1 MSQQFDFVNEAIQF
15 VDKAQQN
22 GLTLRVLGATAFRI
36 HCPEHVHVHVEMGR
50 DITDIDFAAYSK
62 EGERIEK
69 FFANGHFQS
78 ERQQASLTPGL
89 FVGRHIYKNPQTG
102 LHVDIFEDELNMCHI
117 VDFRNRLH
125 LDAPTIPL
133 ADLAL
138 EKFQIVRIN
147 EKDIRDMLMLFAAHP
162 VGDVETETING
173 KYIASIMSRDWGFYY
188 TTTTNLGKIRKGL
201 ERYKDLFTAQDNQNI
216 QDRITQLEQMIENA
230 PKALKWK
237 ARASIGTRVQWYN
250 DVEEVERAEHLKNLD
265 EE

>member
-1 MSQQFDFVNEAIQF
+1 MSQQFDFVKEAIQF
-15 VDKAQQN
+15 VEKAQQN
-22 GLTLRVLGATAFRI
+22 GLTIRVLGATAFRI
-36 HCPEHVHVHVEMGR
+36 HCPDHVHVHVAMGR

-69 FFANGHFQS
+69 FFANDQFQS

-89 FVGRHIYKNPQTG
+89 FVGRHIYENPQTG
-102 LHVDIFEDELNMCHI
+102 LHVDIFEDELNMCHL

-125 LDAPTIPL
+125 LDSPTITL

-138 EKFQIVRIN
+138 EKFQIVRLN
-147 EKDIRDMLMLFAAHP
+147 EKDVRDMLMLFAEHP
-162 VGDVETETING
+162 VGEIEKETING

-230 PKALKWK
+230 PKSLKWK

-250 DVEEVERAEHLKNLD
+250 DVEEVERAEHLQNLD
-265 EE
+265 DE